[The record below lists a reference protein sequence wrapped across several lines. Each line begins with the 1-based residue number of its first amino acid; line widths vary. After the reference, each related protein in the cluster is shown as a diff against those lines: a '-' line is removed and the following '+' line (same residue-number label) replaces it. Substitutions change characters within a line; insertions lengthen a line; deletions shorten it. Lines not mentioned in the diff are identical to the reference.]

1 MDKQIILD
9 GEMTQEERIA
19 SWKEF
24 FGLSPEQDFSDLPD
38 TEDEPNNEHSAP

>member
-9 GEMTQEERIA
+9 RAKTIEERIA

-24 FGLSPEQDFSDLPD
+24 FGLSPEQDFSDLP
-38 TEDEPNNEHSAP
+38 EEPEE